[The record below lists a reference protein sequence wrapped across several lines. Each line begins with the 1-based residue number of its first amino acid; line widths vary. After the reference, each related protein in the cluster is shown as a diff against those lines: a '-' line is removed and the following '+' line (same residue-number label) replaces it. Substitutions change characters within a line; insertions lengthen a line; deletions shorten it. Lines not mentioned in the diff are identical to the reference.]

1 MVGLGWGQHQQ
12 LQLLPGRAG
21 GRPTQLQHGPQ
32 GQDQPDHQTGEERHT
47 QPYHNP
53 HTKELD
59 KQWRIRYETII
70 RAKSIKGYNTTAG
83 KVTENKFQLE
93 VERPE
98 LLDDWDQRLVVSTL
112 SRDLTGTRLTLLQ
125 TADKDQVR

>member
-1 MVGLGWGQHQQ
+1 M
-12 LQLLPGRAG
+12 
-21 GRPTQLQHGPQ
+21 
-32 GQDQPDHQTGEERHT
+32 
-47 QPYHNP
+47 
-53 HTKELD
+53 
-59 KQWRIRYETII
+59 
-70 RAKSIKGYNTTAG
+70 
-83 KVTENKFQLE
+83 TENKFQLE

>member
-1 MVGLGWGQHQQ
+1 MQ
-12 LQLLPGRAG
+12 
-21 GRPTQLQHGPQ
+21 
-32 GQDQPDHQTGEERHT
+32 
-47 QPYHNP
+47 
-53 HTKELD
+53 ELD
-59 KQWRIRYETII
+59 KQWRICYETII
-70 RAKSIKGYNTTAG
+70 RAKSLKGYRTSVW